1 MENTQ
6 EGPVGL
12 SHEEIGRY
20 GRQLVLDEVGAE
32 GQLRLRRARVLV
44 VGAGGL
50 GCGLLPHL
58 VAAGVGTVGV
68 ADPDRVEPSNLPRQV
83 LYGERD
89 VGRLKC
95 ECALE
100 QLGRLSS
107 ACRLVAHPER
117 LERESAAR
125 LVRQYTLVAD
135 CTDSV
140 AARYALSDACVA
152 AGVRLVACS
161 ALGWQGQLSVYCAP
175 GGPCYRCV
183 HPAPPPAAARGSCAD
198 SGVLG
203 AVVGAMGALQ
213 ALEVLKVILPCW

>member
-1 MENTQ
+1 M
-6 EGPVGL
+6 L
-12 SHEEIGRY
+12 SREEIGRF

-58 VAAGVGTVGV
+58 VAGGVGTVGV
-68 ADPDRVEPSNLPRQV
+68 ADPDRVEASNLPRQV
-83 LYGERD
+83 LHGEAD
-89 VGRLKC
+89 VGRLKT
-95 ECALE
+95 ESALSA
-100 QLGRLSS
+100 LGRLSS
-107 ACRLVAHPER
+107 SCRLVAHPER
-117 LERESAAR
+117 LDRAR
-125 LVRQYTLVAD
+125 ALALVPQYDLVAD
-135 CTDSV
+135 CSDSV
-140 AARYALSDACVA
+140 ATRYALSDACVA

-161 ALGWQGQLSVYCAP
+161 ALGWQGQLAVFCAP

-183 HPAPPPAAARGSCAD
+183 HPLPPPAAARGSCAD

-213 ALEVLKVILPCW
+213 ALEVGRIGQLFAV